1 MAGLDVSQLKLP
13 DIDFLNPSKGIQC
26 YTYNCVSGCSIE
38 LSVPGKP
45 PLIKSGLKRFT
56 IDHLELERKDT
67 TPPYFN
73 GIFRC
78 RVLQHGREVFNKWVE
93 INAITGTLG
102 QGTMK
107 TLVDQTSLISNDI
120 CVTHCFY
127 DAPHKGNIAGLPY
140 RDQFYVTVSPNNSAW
155 LSTIAPL
162 GSVAAAKPFRRL
174 VLPAAHDV
182 GMNSL
187 HTSDILFQRVGG
199 AFARVR
205 QSSATSQSPVHFP
218 RELLPQYS
226 TRKHAA
232 NFTLQVVE
240 TIAPAGKDLQIADI
254 LKGPL
259 IPNVIQSSSITQ
271 KDELQSMLAIGA
283 RYFEFRPAHLHQA
296 FRGLPQLQ
304 DMKDKLFFMHG
315 PIPGMGYDD
324 FLDDCVAFL
333 VRHPGEIVVVH
344 LRWDGVPVE
353 CARPTPDDLDR
364 HLSEALKAAQ
374 GGALQIGHLQ
384 EMTSQTIDELR
395 RTQRRLLVI
404 QNVDNYNIYSDQAN
418 ATLDGDSIVA
428 QFNNISTAQQD
439 GKAFT
444 NIQCQATATNL
455 GLKIWFSAIAA
466 TASNSWLLATK
477 AICDSKTMPWV
488 KDKALEKLP
497 RDQLLVLM
505 DDFVDGG
512 MCDVAL
518 DLSMQRLKKP

>member
-45 PLIKSGLKRFT
+45 PLIKSGMKRFT

-78 RVLQHGREVFNKWVE
+78 RVLQNGREVFNKWVE

-102 QGTMK
+102 QGTMT

-140 RDQFYVTVSPNNSAW
+140 WDQFYVTVSPNISAW
-155 LSTIAPL
+155 MSTIAPL

-187 HTSDILFQRVGG
+187 HTSDILFQRFGA
-199 AFARVR
+199 AFARV
-205 QSSATSQSPVHFP
+205 
-218 RELLPQYS
+218 
-226 TRKHAA
+226 
-232 NFTLQVVE
+232 VE
-240 TIAPAGKDLQIADI
+240 SIAPAGKDLQIADI

-283 RYFEFRPAHLHQA
+283 RYFEFRPAYLHQA

-315 PIPGMGYDD
+315 PIPGMGYND

-333 VRHPGEIVVVH
+333 VRNPGEIVVVH
-344 LRWDGVPVE
+344 LRWDGVPAE
-353 CARPTPDDLDR
+353 CARPTPDDLNR

-418 ATLDGDSIVA
+418 ATLNGDSIIA

-497 RDQLLVLM
+497 QDQLLVLM